1 MMNNFNVV
9 ILLIVNKQ
17 ESSDDIDWH
26 EAWAPASVIDK
37 LITTKQKM
45 IFFTHQC
52 CGYKHLIS
60 VLGLWSNSS
69 PWTCAAASVDS
80 GPASAL

>member
-17 ESSDDIDWH
+17 ELSDDIDWH

-37 LITTKQKM
+37 LITTKLKM
-45 IFFTHQC
+45 IFFTQC

-69 PWTCAAASVDS
+69 PWTSAAACVDS
-80 GPASAL
+80 GPAFGL